1 MGLIIH
7 GPLDYANQ
15 AALSAEGLRRLGAQA
30 RCLLHSQ
37 GFGYAGADAMLPQ
50 QNILR
55 LAYLVPQL
63 LRCDVLHLYSGQSLF
78 QGRLAKVDAR
88 FLRRRGQR
96 VVMEFSGTDA
106 RLPSVASVASPF
118 YVAPDKYD
126 EDETNASL
134 SEWSD
139 LCSGHVLV
147 ADHNLDVE
155 LSRHFDTV
163 HVIGLRVD
171 TGAFVPAPPSAD
183 AARPVLV
190 HAPSNPRVK
199 GTVHV
204 RRAVEHLKS
213 VGLEFEYVEITQ
225 MSHAEARTQYQR
237 ADLIVDQLCIGAH
250 GVFALEAM
258 SFAKPVVCY
267 IRPDLVGKYPSD
279 LPIINASPETLR
291 TVLGDWLQA
300 PAARRDRGVASRAY
314 VEREHDIRVVA
325 RRLLDVYEQLPRVN

>member
-15 AALSAEGLRRLGAQA
+15 AALSAEGLRRIGATA

-37 GFGYAGADAMLPQ
+37 GFGYAGADAILPR
-50 QNILR
+50 QNLAR

-78 QGRLAKVDAR
+78 LGRMAKDDAR
-88 FLRRRGQR
+88 FLRWRGRR

-106 RLPSVASVASPF
+106 RLPSVASAASPF
-118 YVAPDKYD
+118 YVAPDTYD
-126 EDETNASL
+126 EDVTNAAL
-134 SEWSD
+134 SEWSE
-139 LCSGHVLV
+139 LCSGHVVV

-155 LSRHFDTV
+155 LTRHFDTV

-171 TGAFVPAPPSAD
+171 TGTFVPAPPCAR
-183 AARPVLV
+183 ATRPVLV
-190 HAPSNPRVK
+190 HAPSNPRIK

-204 RRAVEHLKS
+204 RRAVEDLRS
-213 VGLEFEYVEITQ
+213 AGLEFEYVEIIG
-225 MSHAEARTQYQR
+225 MSHSEAKAQYQR
-237 ADLIVDQLCIGAH
+237 ADLVVDQLCIGAH

-258 SFAKPVVCY
+258 SLAKPVVCY
-267 IRPDLVGKYPSD
+267 IRPDLVGKYPRD
-279 LPIINASPETLR
+279 LPVISASPVTL
-291 TVLGDWLQA
+291 TAVLGEWLQR
-300 PAARRDRGVASRAY
+300 PGDRRDVGIASRAY
-314 VEREHDIRVVA
+314 AEREHDVRVVA